1 MTNPIE
7 QWRYENTQRLL
18 DSNSTKF
25 LTPDEQMFIGQQL
38 NRAILRKLEDNSNLN
53 AESLSSLSNLCD
65 WLKNDGRS
73 TSPEDVS
80 AAYDALLGL
89 QKLPDL
95 SDEQRRY
102 SKNLLLRFLNYAG
115 ALPNRPL
122 DLQPADTEYLARL
135 NAFGK
140 KSALS
145 DTKFQLQPNP
155 GFPARLPENFRA
167 ATGDLSD
174 RNDTGLNAMT
184 DIFKFSRNELL
195 TAMYLDFLSGKSD
208 WDMNALLEKSRRLS
222 RCKYYSEPDDAE
234 AIYTLYGNPFA
245 KFIDRYGALGK
256 RAFDALE
263 ANTRISAFDNFVLP
277 EIDEQISKARETAR
291 INAERN
297 PGRELDGSFSEPLS
311 ESTRQNV
318 LDNFI
323 DLFDSNGL
331 DSSWLRELKGA
342 DFSIFFNE
350 KKGDNARTGGITV
363 QDAENGLAVLMN
375 AKDGKS
381 YREMRIALLHELRHV
396 WQRLNEPWKSKFG
409 DGISTKTDMDIEVDA
424 HEKQFALERIFG
436 MEAGNTRN
444 VFENISN
451 NPNEKEKEWAKA
463 AYLYFYP
470 YKKEKNRYRLNS
482 TTDYKTPETK

>member
-1 MTNPIE
+1 MTDPIE
-7 QWRYENTQRLL
+7 QRLYENTQRLL
-18 DSNSTKF
+18 DSNSTEF

-38 NRAILRKLEDNSNLN
+38 NRAILRELENNLSSDQD
-53 AESLSSLSNLCD
+53 AFLSLSNLFD
-65 WLKNDGRS
+65 WIKNDGRS

-80 AAYDALLGL
+80 AACDALLRL
-89 QKLPDL
+89 QELPDL
-95 SDEQRRY
+95 SDEQMRY
-102 SKNLLLRFLNYAG
+102 SKNLLLRFLNYAE

-140 KSALS
+140 NPGPLS
-145 DTKFQLQPNP
+145 TRFHLQPNP
-155 GFPARLPENFRA
+155 GFPVRLPESFRA

-174 RNDTGLNAMT
+174 RYDTGLNAMT

-222 RCKYYSEPDDAE
+222 RCKYYSEPDDSE

-263 ANTRISAFDNFVLP
+263 ANARISAFDNFVLP
-277 EIDEQISKARETAR
+277 EIDEQIRRARETAR

-342 DFSIFFNE
+342 DFSIFFQRKERRQCAHRRNNSSGCGKRPRRFYEREGWKKLSGNE
-350 KKGDNARTGGITV
+350 DSASPRTAPRMATFERTLEKHV
-363 QDAENGLAVLMN
+363 RRRNQHQDRCGRRSRCTRKAVC
-375 AKDGKS
+375 
-381 YREMRIALLHELRHV
+381 
-396 WQRLNEPWKSKFG
+396 P
-409 DGISTKTDMDIEVDA
+409 
-424 HEKQFALERIFG
+424 
-436 MEAGNTRN
+436 
-444 VFENISN
+444 
-451 NPNEKEKEWAKA
+451 
-463 AYLYFYP
+463 
-470 YKKEKNRYRLNS
+470 
-482 TTDYKTPETK
+482 